1 MKKLICMMFVLLLTA
16 CQTYPINLAIKP
28 ETRENLNFPNLE
40 AIFEANENS
49 VRGVSLDE
57 TKIKNNTPYA
67 MLFYREIEKNVVMH
81 GGEKKGSIILTPVL
95 HTIEP
100 NMGWTYL
107 SIGTMYIPNLL
118 GMPIGSY
125 TSFCELELRVV
136 DKNGRLIRAYNSD
149 SVTTKYSA
157 AYWGYYFKDAANAA
171 MYGSYKETLSNLI
184 EQMNNDKDLIIRE
197 LSKKK

>member
-1 MKKLICMMFVLLLTA
+1 MKKIIGMIFVLLLTA
-16 CQTYPINLAIKP
+16 CQAYPINLAIKP
-28 ETRENLNFPNLE
+28 ETRKNLNFPNLE
-40 AIFEANENS
+40 ALFEANENS
-49 VRGVSLDE
+49 VRGVSLNE

-81 GGEKKGSIILTPVL
+81 SGEKKGSIILTPIL

-100 NMGWTYL
+100 NMGWTSL

-125 TSFCELELRVV
+125 TSFCELELKVV
-136 DKNGRLIRAYNSD
+136 DKNGNLIRSYNSD
-149 SVTTKYSA
+149 SVITKYSA
-157 AYWGYYFKDAANAA
+157 AYWGYYPKDAANAA
-171 MYGSYKETLSNLI
+171 IYGSYKKTLNNLI
-184 EQMNNDKDLIIRE
+184 EQMNNDKELIIKE